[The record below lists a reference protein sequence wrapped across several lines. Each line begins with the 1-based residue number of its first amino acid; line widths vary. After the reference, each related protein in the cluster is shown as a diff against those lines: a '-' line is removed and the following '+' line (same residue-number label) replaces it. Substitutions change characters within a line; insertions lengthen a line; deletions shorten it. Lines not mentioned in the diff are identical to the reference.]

1 VQLPSAPATT
11 AAEPRT
17 GDGSPGVADDQDP
30 HADRAPADH
39 QPAALRVLA
48 DGLLERSETARQE
61 GDYRAGSTLAREAA
75 DLAAA
80 IRDDSLHGRALRVL
94 AVHLVRLGD
103 HEQAVRS
110 TVLAVQLLQGAGDE
124 KAACKAQTVQAL
136 AYTKLGLHDEALAAL
151 SASLDIAERVH
162 DRELLFWTYNR
173 IGGVYGFLG
182 DYRQGK
188 AFLSRA
194 LGLARTD
201 LDDESVFCI
210 LNNLSDNATG
220 LVRQLREDG
229 EDEAAEAALTDG
241 LEYARDA
248 LTLARTAQHPYRE
261 SMCLGNYG
269 ALLTLAGE
277 YAEANTMLRRS
288 GELGAAHGYRSLELA
303 AMQGMAD
310 IYLTQGLLGEAVA
323 MLDEVLAV
331 AAEPNEKTTIMAVH
345 QQLAVAYERQGDTAA
360 ALRHYR
366 TYHEAER
373 TVYSAMAETRAR
385 LLTNRFELDNARL
398 EAERARLEAELHRV
412 RREELE
418 REKLAWQTEAR
429 EDQLTGLWNR
439 RHQDEELSRLAGT
452 ATVGN
457 RPLCVAVGDV
467 DRFKGIN
474 DHFGHPVG
482 DDVLRTIAGILRD
495 GSRAGDLVARMGGE
509 EFCLAFPDT
518 DLALA
523 REICERL
530 RATVEA
536 YDWAGLRP
544 GLRVTISLGVARLTP
559 GNTASQVLDAADAQ
573 LYRAKR
579 HGRNR
584 VEPASPL
591 RLRLP

>member
-1 VQLPSAPATT
+1 
-11 AAEPRT
+11 
-17 GDGSPGVADDQDP
+17 
-30 HADRAPADH
+30 
-39 QPAALRVLA
+39 VLA
-48 DGLLERSETARQE
+48 EGLLKRSEEARQK
-61 GDYRAGSTLAREAA
+61 GDYRTGSAQAREAA

-80 IRDDSLHGRALRVL
+80 IGDDNLHGEALRVL

-110 TVLAVQLLQGAGDE
+110 TVLAVQLLHGAGNE
-124 KAACKAQTVQAL
+124 KAACRAQTVQAL

-162 DRELLFWTYNR
+162 DPGLLFWTYNR
-173 IGGVYGFLG
+173 IGGVYGFMG
-182 DYRQGK
+182 DYRQGH
-188 AFLSRA
+188 AFLIRA

-210 LNNLSDNATG
+210 LNNISDNAIG
-220 LVRQLREDG
+220 LVKQLREEG
-229 EDEAAEAALTDG
+229 ATEAAEASLIDG

-269 ALLTLAGE
+269 VLLALAGE
-277 YAEANTMLRRS
+277 HDEATAMLGRS
-288 GELGAAHGYRSLELA
+288 GELGATHGYRSLELA
-303 AMQGMAD
+303 AMRGIAE
-310 IYLTQGLLGEAVA
+310 ICLTQGRVDEAVSI
-323 MLDEVLAV
+323 LDKVLELAS
-331 AAEPNEKTTIMAVH
+331 EPNEKTTIMLVH
-345 QQLAVAYERQGDTAA
+345 QQLSVAYERQGDAAA

-373 TVYSAMAETRAR
+373 SVYSAMAETRAR

-418 REKLAWQTEAR
+418 REKLVWQTEAR

-439 RHQDEELSRLAGT
+439 RHQDEELARLASA

-457 RPLCVAVGDV
+457 RPLCVAIGDV

-474 DHFGHPVG
+474 DQFGHPVG

-495 GSRAGDLVARMGGE
+495 GSRPGDLVTRMGGE

-518 DLALA
+518 DLVVA

-530 RATVEA
+530 RAAVETF
-536 YDWAGLRP
+536 DWEGLRA

-559 GNTASQVLDAADAQ
+559 GNTAPQVLHSADAQ

-584 VEPASPL
+584 VEPATPAIPL